1 MEKES
6 LEIKEASREYK
17 ITPDPV
23 NPDNPSIIF
32 YPGGLVAPEAYL
44 YKLGHLAECLQS
56 SVYLIKAPFN
66 AAIFNVN
73 AAGRVID
80 AYNIERAWVGGHSLG
95 GIAAARYTAGQMDEV
110 EGLLIL
116 GSYSDQDLSSFM
128 GEVISIMGTED
139 LIIDRENYEAAK
151 ENLPPQAD
159 IIEVEGLNHS
169 DFGNYGLQ
177 SGDGESRLTEVEVIK
192 LICNKLF

>member
-1 MEKES
+1 MEKEN
-6 LEIKEASREYK
+6 LEIKEVSREYI

-56 SVYLIKAPFN
+56 PVYLIKAPFN
-66 AAIFNVN
+66 AAIFDVN
-73 AAGRVID
+73 AAGRV
-80 AYNIERAWVGGHSLG
+80 AGNYNIERAWVGGHSLG
-95 GIAAARYTAGQMDEV
+95 GIAAARYTAGQKDAV
-110 EGLLIL
+110 EGLFLF
-116 GSYSDQDLSSFM
+116 GSYSDQALNSFR
-128 GEVISIMGTED
+128 GAVISIMGTED

-159 IIEVEGLNHS
+159 IIEIEGLNHS

-177 SGDGESRLTEVEVIK
+177 SGDGESLLTEVEVIE